1 MEYYIRQASEK
12 DIDQIQWIRR
22 AVKENILSNPELVSN
37 EDCRIF
43 ITQRGRGWVAVSEEL
58 ILGFAI
64 ADLED
69 DNIWALFVHPDHEKQ
84 GIGKQLH
91 DAMLN
96 WYFYRG
102 KTWVWLS
109 TDPATRAAGF
119 YESQHWKR
127 TGKLPNGEI
136 KFEMTVDQWRDR
148 TKEGN
153 DTHKKS

>member
-84 GIGKQLH
+84 RIGKQLH

-96 WYFYRG
+96 WYFDRG

-136 KFEMTVDQWRDR
+136 KFEMTVGQWRDR